1 MKKGNKLIV
10 VLIILLTIG
19 SMVFAQGRTEQAQR
33 KVELVFAARNTT
45 NPTAYEEIFAA
56 FKAKTGHT
64 VELQLLPAGE
74 EYGVLMQTR
83 FATGD
88 YPDLFEM
95 DPGTKQYTKF
105 NESNLVDLTNDP
117 VIWTRAQA
125 SAKAFQTLEG
135 KIYGFPWGATGN
147 FGVYYN
153 KDVFKAIGATEPQSY
168 NELIDI
174 LKKAKAAG
182 YIPVYDAVNTQWP
195 LQIFSLASWPTY
207 VDPVIGVA
215 GVDKLDRNELRLNEI
230 PAFREV
236 LVRQVELRTMGLIQ
250 PNFMSGTYDDQ
261 LEQFGQGKV
270 AVLFQLSG
278 IMNSLR
284 DKFGIDFV
292 NNKIG
297 WFPMPA
303 ANGPGIATLQP
314 PSQILIPNK
323 AKNVSV
329 AIELAHFMTEKE
341 NLDIWYK
348 YNPGVPAYRDVNVNL
363 YTPELTVVE
372 FNNQGK
378 AMVNIQNRLQSS
390 FADYPKLLQ
399 QMYIDGDVDKVL
411 NMLDENYRRT
421 GRARAIPGF

>member
-1 MKKGNKLIV
+1 MKKGNRLIV
-10 VLIILLTIG
+10 VLVILLLFGG
-19 SMVFAQGRTEQAQR
+19 SLFAQGATEQV
-33 KVELVFAARNTT
+33 KKPVDLVFVARNTT
-45 NPTAYEEIFAA
+45 KPAAYEEIFAA
-56 FKAKTGHT
+56 FKAKTGNN
-64 VELQLLPAGE
+64 VELQLLPSGE

-95 DPGTKQYTKF
+95 DPGTKQYAKF
-105 NESNLVDLTNDP
+105 NSANLVELTNDP

-135 KIYGFPWGATGN
+135 KIFGMPWGSTGN

-153 KDVFKAIGATEPQSY
+153 KDVFKAIGATEPKNY
-168 NELIDI
+168 NDLIDI

-195 LQIFSLASWPTY
+195 LQVYSLAAWPTY
-207 VDPVIGVA
+207 VDPTIGVA
-215 GVDKLDRNELRLNEI
+215 GVAKLDSNQLRLNEI

-236 LVRQVELRTMGLIQ
+236 LVRQVALRTMGLLQ
-250 PNFMSGTYDDQ
+250 DNYMSGTYDEQ
-261 LEQFGQGKV
+261 LELFGQGKV

-278 IMNSLR
+278 ILSSLR
-284 DKFGIDFV
+284 DKFGLDFV
-292 NNKIG
+292 NSKIG

-303 ANGPGIATLQP
+303 ADGTGIATLQP
-314 PSQILIPNK
+314 ASQILIPSK
-323 AKNVSV
+323 GENVDV
-329 AIELAHFMTEKE
+329 ALELAHFMTEKA

-348 YNPGVPAYRDVNVNL
+348 HNPGVPAYKDVTVSL
-363 YTPELTVVE
+363 FAPELTVVE
-372 FNNQGK
+372 YNNQGK
-378 AMVNIQNRLQSS
+378 ALVNIQNRLQSS

-411 NMLDENYRRT
+411 TMLDENYRKT
-421 GRARAIPGF
+421 GKARVIAGF